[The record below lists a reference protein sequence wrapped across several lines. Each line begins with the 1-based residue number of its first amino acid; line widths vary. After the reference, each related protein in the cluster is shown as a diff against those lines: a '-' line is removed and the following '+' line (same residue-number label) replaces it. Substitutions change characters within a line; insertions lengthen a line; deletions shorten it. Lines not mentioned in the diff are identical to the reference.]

1 MEKTTINTF
10 LYHSSINNGTFSK
23 LVDITSYPDIF
34 TAPEKLDISDMSSKQ
49 KKYVPGMVDLP
60 DYEFGFI
67 YDQTAYKV
75 IKELEG
81 KDEYYQLRFGA
92 NGEYGAWQWHGDVFA
107 TPKGG
112 SVGAVREA
120 SLTCF
125 PASEVSEVTIAIQN
139 NAVSSK
145 AVK

>member
-10 LYHSSINNGTFSK
+10 LYHSSTENGTFSK

-34 TAPEKLDISDMSSKQ
+34 STPEKLDISDMSSNQ

-67 YDQTAYKV
+67 YDKADYAA
-75 IKELEG
+75 IKALEG

-92 NGEYGAWQWHGDVFA
+92 KGEYGAWQWHGDVFA

-112 SVGAVREA
+112 SVGAIREA

-125 PASEVSEVTIAIQN
+125 PASDVTEVTI
-139 NAVSSK
+139 SED
-145 AVK
+145 